1 MSHNEEIAERNA
13 QDSPGAV
20 MLNRLT
26 SSFIMVLGAIWAG
39 SSLVHGYILGVVADR
54 PESDGAFQG
63 AEQTTLLALEVVGV
77 MGGLALMAI
86 GLVGLMLRRDPRH
99 GDTARVE
106 AVSAPAQTST

>member
-1 MSHNEEIAERNA
+1 
-13 QDSPGAV
+13 

-26 SSFIMVLGAIWAG
+26 SSFIMVLGAIWSG

-63 AEQTTLLALEVVGV
+63 AEQATLTVLEVVGV

-86 GLVGLMLRRDPRH
+86 GLVGLVLRRDARL
-99 GDTARVE
+99 GDAERVK
-106 AVSAPAQTST
+106 ALGASGPASH